1 MRAYMYSSV
10 LTISLSDILSLLDK
24 ESNIVRGFENRP
36 VYTNGSARSSL
47 EHETL
52 GQKER
57 EGEEGVDNFKMFFLY
72 FSEPL
77 IQLSQTCCIFS
88 DWLSIF
94 KK

>member
-1 MRAYMYSSV
+1 MYTYMHHKCSKFFPSQHTTHCMRAYMYSSV

-57 EGEEGVDNFKMFFLY
+57 GGEGEGNLKNFSLLF
-72 FSEPL
+72 
-77 IQLSQTCCIFS
+77 
-88 DWLSIF
+88 
-94 KK
+94 